1 MQAYQEHYQKNV
13 HPSLNLPRDQ
23 TTDVERQNI
32 NVRQE
37 LQSDIDKYLRQKEIE
52 PRFNTENS
60 LEIHQVTPALR
71 ARMID
76 WMIEVLTNFK
86 CNDLTFFL
94 AVSLQDRY
102 FKRSQEPKHIS
113 DLHAIGVTCMF
124 MASKFEDIYPLKMV
138 TVHEKIAHKK
148 IEVAAINKLEIDIL
162 KTLNYD
168 VVVPTV
174 LDFLKVFLVD
184 VLNIEIK
191 SKTETD
197 KKQDYALRCNKY
209 FEQA

>member
-1 MQAYQEHYQKNV
+1 
-13 HPSLNLPRDQ
+13 
-23 TTDVERQNI
+23 
-32 NVRQE
+32 
-37 LQSDIDKYLRQKEIE
+37 
-52 PRFNTENS
+52 
-60 LEIHQVTPALR
+60 
-71 ARMID
+71 MID

-148 IEVAAINKLEIDIL
+148 IDVATINKLEIDIL

-184 VLNIEIK
+184 VLNIEIM

-197 KKQDYALRCNKY
+197 KK
-209 FEQA
+209 